1 MNSLIKTSITLAAIF
16 TLSSG
21 FLHAQTTPVVVGIG
35 GLAGNLIHPFVSK
48 DAGLFQKYGVDA
60 RLVLFQGG
68 SLLTQAQMSGD
79 VKISVAAGTATIAS
93 RSQGA
98 DSIIVSSYMN
108 TLDYS
113 LVAAK
118 GITQWQQLKGKRIA
132 ISRFGSSTDTAV
144 RLVLEKLG
152 MNPTKDVVIVQIGS
166 QPTRFQAL
174 IAGSVDATIIAPPF
188 DVTAKRQGYPILL
201 SMFEQGIPYPHG
213 VIETTDR
220 LVQENPQ
227 LVKNFLKGFIAGIH
241 YGFTNKEGTKRVMS
255 KYLNMT
261 DPEILDATYQT
272 YLQTTDRKTW
282 PDLAGM
288 RLAVEEVAKRVPSVK
303 GKGAEEFINTRFLD
317 ELQKEGFFEELNR

>member
-1 MNSLIKTSITLAAIF
+1 MNRLVKIVIGFAIIVV
-16 TLSSG
+16 LSCRI
-21 FLHAQTTPVVVGIG
+21 LHAQTNPIVVGVG

-48 DAGLFQKYGVDA
+48 DAGFFQKYGVDA

-68 SLLTQAQMSGD
+68 TLLTQAAMSGD
-79 VKISVAAGTATIAS
+79 VKISIAAGTATIAS

-98 DSIIVSSYMN
+98 DSIIVSCYMN

-118 GITQWQQLKGKRIA
+118 GITHWQQLKGKRIA

-152 MNPTKDVVIVQIGS
+152 MSPERDVVIVQIGA

-174 IAGSVDATIIAPPF
+174 VAGSVDATIIAPPF
-188 DVTAKRQGYPILL
+188 DVTAKRQGYPILV
-201 SMFEQGIPYPHG
+201 SMFEQGIAYPHG

-220 LVQENPQ
+220 FVNENPQ
-227 LVKNFLKGFIAGIH
+227 LIKNFLKGFIAGIQ
-241 YGFTNKEGTKRVMS
+241 YGFTNKEGTKRVMA

-261 DPEILDATYQT
+261 DPEILEATYQT
-272 YLQTTDRKTW
+272 YLQTTDRRTW
-282 PDLAGM
+282 PNLTGM
-288 RLAVEEVAKRVPSVK
+288 RFAVEEVAKRVPSVK
-303 GKGAEEFINTRFLD
+303 GKKAEEFINTKFLD
-317 ELQKEGFFEELNR
+317 ELEREGFFKELNK

>member
-1 MNSLIKTSITLAAIF
+1 MNRRIETAIIVAIGF
-16 TLSSG
+16 TLYSG
-21 FLHAQTTPVVVGIG
+21 FLHGQTTPVLFGVG

-220 LVQENPQ
+220 FVQENPQ
-227 LVKNFLKGFIAGIH
+227 IVKNFLKGFIAGIH

-261 DPEILDATYQT
+261 DPEILEATYQT

-317 ELQKEGFFEELNR
+317 ELEREGFFKELNR

>member
-1 MNSLIKTSITLAAIF
+1 MNRLIQTAITF
-16 TLSSG
+16 TVSFLLFAGS
-21 FLHAQTTPVVVGIG
+21 LHAQGTPVVVGIG

-48 DAGLFQKYGVDA
+48 DAGLFQKYGLDV

-68 SLLTQAQMSGD
+68 SLLGQAAMSGE

-98 DSIIVSSYMN
+98 DSIIVAGYMN

-118 GITQWQQLKGKRIA
+118 GISHWQQLKGKRIA

-152 MNPTKDVVIVQIGS
+152 MNPAKDVVIVQIGS

-188 DVTAKRQGYPILL
+188 DVTAKRQGYPILV

-220 LVQENPQ
+220 FVRENPA

-241 YGFTNKEGTKRVMS
+241 YGFTNKEGTKKVMT

-261 DPEILDATYQT
+261 DPEILEATYQT
-272 YLQTTDRKTW
+272 YLQTTDRKPW
-282 PDLAGM
+282 PNVTGM
-288 RLAVEEVAKRVPSVK
+288 RLAIEEVAKRVPSAR
-303 GKGAEEFINTRFLD
+303 GKQPEEFVNNRFLE
-317 ELQKEGFFEELNR
+317 ELEREGFFNELNR

>member
-1 MNSLIKTSITLAAIF
+1 LNRRIETIITVAIIF
-16 TLSSG
+16 TLSCG
-21 FLHAQTTPVVVGIG
+21 FLHAQSTPVVVGIG
-35 GLAGNLIHPFVSK
+35 GLAGNLIHPFVSS

-118 GITQWQQLKGKRIA
+118 GITRWQQLKGKRIA

-201 SMFEQGIPYPHG
+201 SLFEQGIPYPHG

-261 DPEILDATYQT
+261 DPEILEATYQT

-288 RLAVEEVAKRVPSVK
+288 RLAVEEVAKRVPSVR
-303 GKGAEEFINTRFLD
+303 GRGAEEFINTKFLD
-317 ELQKEGFFEELNR
+317 ELEREGFFKELTR

>member
-1 MNSLIKTSITLAAIF
+1 M
-16 TLSSG
+16 
-21 FLHAQTTPVVVGIG
+21 VGVG

-48 DAGLFQKYGVDA
+48 DAGFFQKYGVDA
-60 RLVLFQGG
+60 RLVLFEGG
-68 SLLTQAQMSGD
+68 TVLTQAAMSGD
-79 VKISVAAGTATIAS
+79 VKISIAAGTATIAS

-98 DSIIVSSYMN
+98 DSIIVSCYMN

-118 GITQWQQLKGKRIA
+118 GITHWQQLKGKRIA

-152 MNPTKDVVIVQIGS
+152 MNPAKDVVIVQIGA

-188 DVTAKRQGYPILL
+188 DVTAKRQGYPILV

-220 LVQENPQ
+220 FINENPQ
-227 LVKNFLKGFIAGIH
+227 LIKNFLKGFIAGIH
-241 YGFTNKEGTKRVMS
+241 YGFTNKEGTKRVMG
-255 KYLNMT
+255 KYLRMT
-261 DPEILDATYQT
+261 DPEILEATYQT
-272 YLQTTDRKTW
+272 YLQTTDRRTW
-282 PDLAGM
+282 PNLAGM
-288 RLAVEEVAKRVPSVK
+288 RFAVEEVAKRVPSVK
-303 GKGAEEFINTRFLD
+303 GKRAEEFINTKFLD
-317 ELQKEGFFEELNR
+317 ELEREGFFKELNQ